1 MPASIAIATRACR
14 AFEFAAATALNEYQV
29 TVVAQGEQR
38 VLVVMAAS
46 AAAAR
51 DQVEDECDGE
61 VTAVRF
67 VRAASFSCA
76 IRDGR

>member
-1 MPASIAIATRACR
+1 V
-14 AFEFAAATALNEYQV
+14 NEYEV
-29 TVVAQGEQR
+29 TVVEHGQERR
-38 VLVVMAAS
+38 VTVMANSAS
-46 AAAAR
+46 GAR
-51 DQVEDECDGE
+51 NEVEDQCDGE